1 MIMRLISPPYRVRV
15 ALAGT
20 GAVILA
26 LGTLANLA
34 APTPTVAS
42 DLLSQAQHT
51 AAEKVLAFG
60 LTPNP
65 EPYVPEGL
73 QQSRNPAE
81 GSRGTIGL
89 SDDRIP
95 MTSSS
100 YPWSAIGRLQNP
112 VDENRISICTGSL
125 VAPDVVLTNA
135 HCVVDP
141 ETNQVKSDV
150 IFKPNFRN
158 GQVDDEADIANVV
171 DVIYGTDF
179 SDSDD
184 VPHPND
190 WAFAKLDRPL
200 GDKYGTL
207 AWTQLSMPELLNTYE
222 GQLILAGYSGDFPEN
237 APGRTAGVHDG
248 CSILGEAQGSLL
260 HDCDTYGGSSGGPI
274 LAVIDDEFRIVALN
288 SAGLSESRVNTTT
301 GEVLQT
307 QGIIN
312 YGVKLDP
319 IISFLSQSTGESQ

>member
-1 MIMRLISPPYRVRV
+1 MNLNLPIRRSLML
-15 ALAGT
+15 T
-20 GAVILA
+20 
-26 LGTLANLA
+26 LGTA
-34 APTPTVAS
+34 ATLLTTTTLTTPARTIAS
-42 DLLSQAQHT
+42 DLFSQAQRT

-60 LTPNP
+60 LTPDP
-65 EPYVPEGL
+65 EPFIPAGL
-73 QQSRNPAE
+73 NQSNSPAE
-81 GSRGTIGL
+81 GSRGVIGL

-95 MTSSS
+95 MTSTS

-150 IFKPNFRN
+150 IFKPNFIN
-158 GQVDDEADIANVV
+158 GRVDDEADVANVV

-207 AWTQLSMPELLNTYE
+207 AWTQLSMADLLDTYE

-260 HDCDTYGGSSGGPI
+260 HDCDTFGGSSGGPI

-288 SAGLSESRVNTTT
+288 SAERFEEGRLLST
-301 GEVLQT
+301 GET
-307 QGIIN
+307 IRAGIVN
-312 YGVKLDP
+312 YGVKIDP
-319 IISFLSQSTGESQ
+319 VVSFIRQASEVR